1 MTQRVNIQYSIDIE
15 QLPTEVERLT
25 NLAATKLQKASKT
38 KLNKSGITIESVQII
53 GELRTLLAEI
63 DHNLLDIENIMNGY
77 IRFISTPAEPQTAE
91 EEQDQRPVK
100 EIYPDEEM
108 MENLEAKI
116 QSFKNS
122 MSPGSTNDQ
131 NPIKKHSSP
140 EQVARTNT

>member
-1 MTQRVNIQYSIDIE
+1 MLGIGCIATIIIDDGKNFE
-15 QLPTEVERLT
+15 NPYYEDPC
-25 NLAATKLQKASKT
+25 
-38 KLNKSGITIESVQII
+38 
-53 GELRTLLAEI
+53 LRDAGT
-63 DHNLLDIENIMNGY
+63 Y
-77 IRFISTPAEPQTAE
+77 
-91 EEQDQRPVK
+91 
-100 EIYPDEEM
+100 EEM